1 MEAEVRATGRARIER
16 KLDWIAYMTELS
28 YVLNR
33 MHALFWPDLIVL
45 CGGITADHPNLCDDL
60 QVPTKLKLGALRAD
74 AAIVGAAFATT
85 LAQGVWITPAKG
97 VAAK

>member
-1 MEAEVRATGRARIER
+1 MER
-16 KLDWIAYMTELS
+16 KLDWAAYITELS

-45 CGGITADHPNLCDDL
+45 CGGITADHPDLCDDL
-60 QVPTKLKLGALRAD
+60 RVPSKIKIGALRAD

-85 LAQGVWITPAKG
+85 LAEGVWINSAKEA
-97 VAAK
+97 VAT